1 MTASRKAERL
11 SGVGLAETVA
21 KRLRLCKGARY
32 GENPKNGLSVKSA
45 F

>member
-21 KRLRLCKGARY
+21 RGNPLVQGCPRRG
-32 GENPKNGLSVKSA
+32 NPKNGLSVKSA

>member
-21 KRLRLCKGARY
+21 KRLRLCKDARN
-32 GENPKNGLSVKSA
+32 GESPKNGGFLKSA